1 MYLIVGLGNPEEEYS
16 GTRHNMGFDTINKI
30 CKNYDIKITKNKFN
44 GLYAVC
50 VGAYKD
56 KNKADAIVK
65 ELKEKGYTST
75 YLIIR

>member
-1 MYLIVGLGNPEEEYS
+1 MEMTFFTNRFNHFNE
-16 GTRHNMGFDTINKI
+16 NKS
-30 CKNYDIKITKNKFN
+30 N

-75 YLIIR
+75 YLIIRQYTYLVKYGILKE